1 MQSISIFIFLLI
13 FIFCLIA
20 IFTFIYYLYKIRKYN
35 ETIEQDIDDDIT
47 ANVIE
52 KFFNYTKKRK
62 RKRNF

>member
-20 IFTFIYYLYKIRKYN
+20 TFTFIYYLYRIRKYN
-35 ETIEQDIDDDIT
+35 ETIEEDIDDDIT

-52 KFFNYTKKRK
+52 KFFNYKKKKRK
-62 RKRNF
+62 F

>member
-20 IFTFIYYLYKIRKYN
+20 TFTFIYYLYRIRKYN
-35 ETIEQDIDDDIT
+35 ETIEEDIDDDIT

-52 KFFNYTKKRK
+52 KFFNYKKKKKRK
-62 RKRNF
+62 F